1 MQQIISAL
9 GFSTPSQRLVRIP
22 EMVLLGQCRSSLPNL
37 SNRIKILSWN
47 IAKLTQHS
55 HWQQEFAALVQQ
67 HQPDLIFLQE
77 AWVCAQTQH
86 LFSLT
91 QIPWHFAPNFLDT
104 HHQHYAGVL
113 TATHVRCLTSR
124 SLLTQ
129 HHEPIVQTPKV
140 ALLTEFTIHNHPHN
154 LLTVNAHL
162 INFVNLERFRTQLA
176 QLEAL
181 IKPHQGAIIFAGD
194 FNTWHQSR
202 WDLLAQMT
210 DRLGLQPVTFAAQEQ
225 QKIKRFLNSPPLDY
239 IFYRGFQ
246 SRPLSAKVM
255 EYTRSSDHKPLIVEL
270 AVELAVEHPM
280 AEPV

>member
-1 MQQIISAL
+1 MRQLISTF
-9 GFSTPSQRLVRIP
+9 GFAAPPQRFVRIP
-22 EMVLLGQCRSSLPNL
+22 EMVLLGQCRSSLPHL
-37 SNRIKILSWN
+37 SSQIKILSWN
-47 IAKLTQHS
+47 IAKLTHRR
-55 HWQQEFAALVQQ
+55 HWQQEFADLVQQ

-113 TATHVRCLTSR
+113 TATHVRCLSSR
-124 SLLTQ
+124 SLLTEY
-129 HHEPIVQTPKV
+129 HEPIVQTPKV
-140 ALLTEFTIHNHPHN
+140 ALLSEFAIHDCQYN

-162 INFVNLERFRTQLA
+162 INFVNLGRFRTQLA

-181 IKPHQGAIIFAGD
+181 IKPHEGAIIFAGD

-210 DRLGLQPVTFAAQEQ
+210 NRLGLRPVTFAVNEA

-239 IFYRGFQ
+239 IFSRGFQ
-246 SRPLSAKVM
+246 SLPLSAKVV
-255 EYTRSSDHKPLIVEL
+255 ERARSSDHKPLIVEL
-270 AVELAVEHPM
+270 AVELPIQKCW
-280 AEPV
+280 

>member
-1 MQQIISAL
+1 MQQIISGL
-9 GFSTPSQRLVRIP
+9 GSFMPSQRFIRIP

-37 SNRIKILSWN
+37 SSRIKIFSWN
-47 IAKLTQHS
+47 IAKLTQRQ
-55 HWQQEFAALVQQ
+55 HWQEEFANLVQQ

-91 QIPWHFAPNFLDT
+91 QIPWQFAPNFLDT
-104 HHQHYAGVL
+104 RHQHYAGVL

-140 ALLTEFTIHNHPHN
+140 ALLTEFAIHNYQHN

-181 IKPHQGAIIFAGD
+181 IKPHQGPIIFAGD

-210 DRLGLQPVTFAAQEQ
+210 NRLGLQPVTFAAKEQ

-239 IFYRGFQ
+239 IFSRGFQ
-246 SRPLSAKVM
+246 SLPLSAKVV
-255 EYTRSSDHKPLIVEL
+255 EDTQSSDHKPLIVEL
-270 AVELAVEHPM
+270 AVEYSI
-280 AEPV
+280 AESV

>member
-1 MQQIISAL
+1 MQRLISTL
-9 GFSTPSQRLVRIP
+9 GFATPAQRFVRIP

-37 SNRIKILSWN
+37 SSPIKILSWN
-47 IAKLTQHS
+47 IAKLTHHP
-55 HWQQEFAALVQQ
+55 HWQQEFANLVQQ

-104 HHQHYAGVL
+104 QHQHYAGVL

-124 SLLTQ
+124 SRLSL
-129 HHEPIVQTPKV
+129 HHEPIIQTPKV
-140 ALLTEFTIHNHPHN
+140 ALLTEFAIHDHQSN
-154 LLTVNAHL
+154 LLTVNTHL
-162 INFVNLERFRTQLA
+162 INFVNLEQFRTQLA

-194 FNTWHQSR
+194 FNTWNQSR

-210 DRLGLQPVTFAAQEQ
+210 TRLGLQPVTFAAKEQ

-239 IFYRGFQ
+239 IFCRGFR
-246 SRPLSAKVM
+246 SEPLSAKVV
-255 EYTRSSDHKPLIVEL
+255 ESTRSSDHKPLIVEL
-270 AVELAVEHPM
+270 AVENSIV
-280 AEPV
+280 EPV